1 VSVADSPQPLDGRV
15 AVVTGAARGLGRAY
29 ALRLADLGADLVC
42 NDVDPEGGEEG
53 APDLIEEI
61 GARGRRIEMVVGT
74 AASESVATE
83 LIARAIEAFG
93 RVDVLVN
100 NAGGMLED
108 PDGTWATKL
117 SGLDLAAT
125 LDRNLISTL
134 VCSQAAAGPMREA
147 GSGSIINVSSITGLR
162 GNRAREGGF
171 YSNYAAAK
179 AAVVQLT
186 RDLAAELGPDGVRVN
201 AIAPGFIATPRL
213 VKARL
218 HGAEA
223 ERLAAQIPLRRLGTP
238 EDCAGL
244 VGFLAGDDSNYI
256 TGQCLVVDGGYLL

>member
-1 VSVADSPQPLDGRV
+1 VADRPQPLDGRV

-42 NDVDPEGGEEG
+42 NDVDFAVGGEED

-61 GARGRRIEMVVGT
+61 GGRGRRCETVVGT
-74 AASESVATE
+74 AASEDVATE
-83 LIARAIEAFG
+83 LIATAVEGFG

-108 PDGTWATKL
+108 PAGTWATKL
-117 SGLDLAAT
+117 SPGDLTAT
-125 LDRNLISTL
+125 LDRNLTSTL

-147 GSGSIINVSSITGLR
+147 GRGSIVNVASITGLR

-171 YSNYAAAK
+171 YANYAAAK
-179 AAVVQLT
+179 AAIVQLT
-186 RDLAAELGPDGVRVN
+186 RDLAAELGPAGVRVN
-201 AIAPGFIATPRL
+201 AVAPGFIATPRL

-223 ERLAAQIPLRRLGTP
+223 ERLAAQVPLRRLGTP
-238 EDCAGL
+238 EDCAGV